1 MKKTILISL
10 ASLLCLSYTI
20 SWAQDDITNAFD
32 DLKRTGTV
40 NENDSEM
47 RKAASDSALRQLLS
61 HKPEAGFYCFTE
73 DRMHDIRLTNAIPA
87 RWAERP
93 AETWQQFKGT
103 CQPGEFYTWQIG
115 LFSPFKTLDNVTVS
129 FSDLKSEQ
137 GKRIPASAFQC
148 FNQGGTDTNGLPFQK
163 EIDVPQGNVQ
173 ALWLGMNIPTAAEGI
188 YKGKV
193 FVRENQSK
201 PVEIDIELTVS
212 GTPIAHHGDD
222 ADQLLANKPIC
233 IAEVSNMGCTA
244 EAAEKFVAARQLF
257 APGKAVNAGGVATS
271 GLEMTQNAMR
281 LSWSEAEVDDKLHY
295 IMHNIHDQCV
305 KYGREADGYVD
316 YVKGA
321 NIAGFMKVAN
331 AMMAQGIV

>member
-47 RKAASDSALRQLLS
+47 RKAASDAALRQLLS

-73 DRMHDIRLTNAIPA
+73 DRMHDIRLTNTIPA

-115 LFSPFKTLDNVTVS
+115 IFSPFKTLDNVTIS

-148 FNQGGTDTNGLPFQK
+148 FN
-163 EIDVPQGNVQ
+163 
-173 ALWLGMNIPTAAEGI
+173 
-188 YKGKV
+188 
-193 FVRENQSK
+193 
-201 PVEIDIELTVS
+201 
-212 GTPIAHHGDD
+212 
-222 ADQLLANKPIC
+222 
-233 IAEVSNMGCTA
+233 
-244 EAAEKFVAARQLF
+244 
-257 APGKAVNAGGVATS
+257 
-271 GLEMTQNAMR
+271 
-281 LSWSEAEVDDKLHY
+281 
-295 IMHNIHDQCV
+295 
-305 KYGREADGYVD
+305 
-316 YVKGA
+316 
-321 NIAGFMKVAN
+321 
-331 AMMAQGIV
+331 